1 MGPELTAALERL
13 SCADAFRLLY
23 GAYQYLRELPE
34 VVPSSTQ
41 ALLRQLRQGEA
52 QTLLFAVKKMLE
64 EQEEVRLAVAGRHTH
79 PGKSQRETLVNELQQ
94 FLYWPCLI
102 AAGRG
107 VPGEV
112 LRTAEFLERGAK
124 GQEPAKREVDYGGL
138 SEVAVLRRAA
148 VSAGRAVAEFNATHP
163 EVPAIETREVIL
175 ADLRQMAGKDYL
187 KDYLTRRAGHS

>member
-64 EQEEVRLAVAGRHTH
+64 EQEEVRLAVARQGLHAR
-79 PGKSQRETLVNELQQ
+79 R
-94 FLYWPCLI
+94 
-102 AAGRG
+102 
-107 VPGEV
+107 
-112 LRTAEFLERGAK
+112 LRST
-124 GQEPAKREVDYGGL
+124 
-138 SEVAVLRRAA
+138 
-148 VSAGRAVAEFNATHP
+148 P
-163 EVPAIETREVIL
+163 E
-175 ADLRQMAGKDYL
+175 
-187 KDYLTRRAGHS
+187 